1 MENSKE
7 LLKLN
12 IRMNSYYAKI
22 DALIGALDEHQRETF
37 KEALRRGK
45 ENYIRHHQEELDEEL
60 LQIVDQSFQ

>member
-7 LLKLN
+7 LFKLN

-22 DALIGALDEHQRETF
+22 DALVVALDEHQRGAF
-37 KEALRRGK
+37 DAALRRKK